1 MHIYSTNIYMYTNEP
16 FSSPKTR
23 ETRGGRFFAL
33 WGLLEAVLVNQKMDS
48 SVPSVTCDRCD
59 LSSN

>member
-1 MHIYSTNIYMYTNEP
+1 MYTNEP
-16 FSSPKTR
+16 FSLPKM
-23 ETRGGRFFAL
+23 RGGRFFAL

-48 SVPSVTCDRCD
+48 SVPSVTCDHCD